1 MNSSIVF
8 AMYIGNSREY
18 ISSVAYLNQFLS
30 DGIIPFVVLW
40 YIPFNI
46 MFWGIRLTQFTAV
59 VNLVSLLNIII
70 LSELAQLVC
79 STTDQRSE
87 CQNLLS
93 ITNITAL

>member
-18 ISSVAYLNQFLS
+18 ISSVAYLKQFLS

-46 MFWGIRLTQFTAV
+46 MFWGIRLTQFMAV

-87 CQNLLS
+87 CQNLFS